1 MADPLLFTTRMK
13 QLLVGRAEELDWLD
27 REINGDDR
35 PFSAPPIVVVGEA
48 GVGKTALVAE
58 ALDHQRS
65 RTPALWVQCKE
76 WEGAY
81 PDYER
86 ALDSRNDANR
96 DRRGA
101 TVVLDGADAL
111 PDSRVLELYLRAVNY
126 KRIGTVIVTSRRELT
141 FPRDQ
146 RLLRLTRL
154 PDREAR
160 ELLLY
165 SVRFGQFGSTRNREL
180 SDESAARIL
189 QLANGHP
196 LTLVMMATMAASMSV
211 DQLSRS
217 LAGNL
222 FDIGDISL
230 QERRQL
236 IAIAKPIIVTANQ
249 AMVERLKKA
258 PDDVFRLSS
267 REYERMIA
275 ELLQDMGYEVELTP
289 ATRDGG
295 KDILASLRTP
305 AGDMLLLVEA
315 KRYREDRKVGV
326 ELVRTL
332 YGTLHDYQANSAML
346 VTTSSFSNDAQTFQ
360 QRHKYLLSLKDY
372 TDVAE
377 WIQRYGAQA
386 SRRVITSIDL

>member
-13 QLLVGRAEELDWLD
+13 QLLIGRAEELDWLD

-48 GVGKTALVAE
+48 GVGKTALVGE
-58 ALDHQRS
+58 ALEHQRS

-76 WEGAY
+76 WEQAY

-86 ALDSRNDANR
+86 AVDSRNDANR

-101 TVVLDGADAL
+101 TVVLDGADDL
-111 PDSRVLELYLRAVNY
+111 PDSRVLELYLRAINY
-126 KRIGTVIVTSRRELT
+126 KHIGTVIVTSRRELT
-141 FPRDQ
+141 FPRGQ
-146 RLLRLTRL
+146 RLLRLTQL

-165 SVRFGQFGSTRNREL
+165 SVRFGQFGSARNREL
-180 SDESAARIL
+180 SDESAERIL

-222 FDIGDISL
+222 FDIRDISL

-267 REYERMIA
+267 REYERMVA

-295 KDILASLRTP
+295 KDILASLQTP
-305 AGDMLLLVEA
+305 AGDLLLLVEA

-346 VTTSSFSNDAQTFQ
+346 VTTSSFSNDARTFQ
-360 QRHKYLLSLKDY
+360 QRHKYQLSLKDY

-377 WIQRYGAQA
+377 WIQRYGTHKHPVA
-386 SRRVITSIDL
+386 